1 MIAPLT
7 LAIFNAYRYY
17 VVSVPNTD
25 TQGALPITGSYLITH
40 ER

>member
-17 VVSVPNTD
+17 IVSVLNTD
-25 TQGALPITGSYLITH
+25 AQGALPITGSYLITY